1 LSRFLAIDADA
12 GSVHVVAGVSQRGTV
27 RVERAATFRLSAPL
41 TPANAADAGREL
53 KDALKAAGLAP
64 APVLAALGR
73 DRVILKDVKI
83 PRVAAHE
90 EPAVVRFQASKDAS
104 EAAENVVLD
113 YYTLDREEPD
123 GQVRAVTVSVRKD
136 IIAAIKTMAQAA
148 GVKLAALTTRP
159 PATLAA
165 LDRAIQSGDVTAP
178 EGRRTSVAVLTRGEK
193 WAELLIARDGQV
205 VFARAVSATA
215 LSNETMLLGELRR
228 NLAVY
233 NGQTPQQPV
242 EGLYVAE
249 AAGPGGWAGRIRA
262 GLTVPVQAF
271 DPLAGLVHDTAPD
284 DRGNFAPLVG
294 LLHLK
299 ATGPLPIDFVT
310 VRQPTLPVDRKR
322 QWMTMAVGLLVVLV
336 FGGLGFGYM
345 KLQAKNRDLAYAVKK
360 KKDAEEDLVA
370 LELDRKRMATY
381 QEWDNGRINWLDEFY
396 DVTAQFPTDKTT
408 HLELFRGDPRKPE
421 KGANTKLVGQMRL
434 KIGTESPK
442 AFTEFQR
449 SLAVDK
455 HYQGIVPEKKTS
467 TTGGVGNRNQKEVLA
482 YELRLELERLPPS
495 NYFRTINASV
505 PSKPPRGRGDDEG
518 SGWGGG
524 GGGFGGGFPGGGG
537 EGGEFRR
544 PRGGESEGGEEG
556 TRPERPMR
564 KNGGDGERPMRKK
577 GGFGGKG
584 GNDDGDE

>member
-27 RVERAATFRLSAPL
+27 RVERAVTFRLSAPIS
-41 TPANAADAGREL
+41 PSNAADVGREL
-53 KDALKAAGLAP
+53 KDAFKAAGLAP

-136 IIAAIKTMAQAA
+136 IVAAIKTMAQAT

-165 LDRAIQSGDVTAP
+165 LDRAIQSGDVTGP

-242 EGLYVAE
+242 EALYVAE
-249 AAGPGGWAGRIRA
+249 AAGPAGWAGRIRA

-271 DPLAGLVHDTAPD
+271 DPLAGLVHDTSPD

-299 ATGPLPIDFVT
+299 AKGPLPIDFVT

-322 QWMTMAVGLLVVLV
+322 QWMTLALGMMVVLV

-345 KLQAKNRDLAYAVKK
+345 QLQAKNRDLANTIKK
-360 KKDAEEDLVA
+360 KKDAEEELGA
-370 LELDRKRMATY
+370 LEVDRKRMATF

-396 DVTAQFPTDKTT
+396 DVTAQFPDNRTGTK
-408 HLELFRGDPRKPE
+408 LERFRGDPRKPE
-421 KGANTKLVGQMRL
+421 KGSKLVGQMKM
-434 KIGTESPK
+434 KITTETPR
-442 AFTEFQR
+442 AFTDFHR
-449 SLAVDK
+449 GMTGDK
-455 HYQGIVPEKKTS
+455 HYQDIVPTS
-467 TTGGVGNRNQKEVLA
+467 RGAITGGVGTRGQAKETLQ
-482 YELRLELERLPPS
+482 YELKLDLERLPPG
-495 NYFRTINASV
+495 NYFRTVNAAV
-505 PSKPPRGRGDDEG
+505 PSKPPRGRGDDE
-518 SGWGGG
+518 SGGFGGG
-524 GGGFGGGFPGGGG
+524 GGGFGGGWGGGG
-537 EGGEFRR
+537 GGEFRR
-544 PRGGESEGGEEG
+544 PRGGESEGGEEEA
-556 TRPERPMR
+556 RPERPMR
-564 KNGGDGERPMRKK
+564 KGGDGERPQRKK